1 MRRSESADKANVE
14 TKPITNGVA
23 KQRSFVRSNSSEQEK
38 KSPPT
43 AKKTTAKANVNNTWN
58 GRQKTPRPSV
68 IDAFSP
74 PSGFARNSQTRRSI
88 AATNY
93 TGNGRRASQ
102 SANTSPTKGR
112 LRQELLKTVKKN
124 ADDLAIA
131 QEVQEIL
138 KKYGSLNLLDND
150 LISGPNSLRND
161 DDKGAYCSPRKDS
174 RPDNHVSRIPAP
186 ISHKA

>member
-1 MRRSESADKANVE
+1 M
-14 TKPITNGVA
+14 
-23 KQRSFVRSNSSEQEK
+23 RSNSNDANQTQKISSASK
-38 KSPPT
+38 KG
-43 AKKTTAKANVNNTWN
+43 AVKGNVNNTWN

-74 PSGFARNSQTRRSI
+74 PSAAFTRNSQTRRSI

-93 TGNGRRASQ
+93 TGNGRRSSQ

-150 LISGPNSLRND
+150 LISGPNSLRTNEED
-161 DDKGAYCSPRKDS
+161 PKGAYRSPRKDS
-174 RPDNHVSRIPAP
+174 RPDNHLSRIPAP
-186 ISHKA
+186 ISHRA